1 MMEIDEL
8 AKPSFTR
15 GRPWTIG
22 FQVVWSS
29 LALLAVIG
37 MLNYLAHR
45 HNHRLYLS
53 QVSSQKLTPLTLQ
66 TLAKLTNT
74 VKVIC
79 FFDRREPLFG
89 AVASLLKEY
98 QARSSKIELEFVDY
112 RMPGRAETVRA
123 QYKLAVEGES
133 SRIIFDSTGQ
143 VRTVLSTELSEF
155 GMTPEKQI
163 MRTGFRGEQLFTS
176 AILNVTQNR
185 ALNAYFLQGHGEHTL
200 NDDGQGYGRLMLL
213 LENNNIEVKALG
225 PLMGTNGV
233 PPDCGLLIVGGPTRK
248 FEPEEVTHIERYLS
262 RGGRMLALFSIYARV
277 IPTGLEQLL
286 YRWNIRVG
294 FDYVQDQGQGQSGEE
309 NIIVTGNFGAH
320 AIVRALLRSRIK
332 LVLPRSVS
340 VRPDPQTSADAP
352 KVTEILFTSSSGRAL
367 TATDASGGAVLERE
381 GAIPVAVAAER
392 GAIQGVST
400 EAGSARLVV
409 IGDSLF
415 VSNSLLGDGANSDFA
430 NQIVNWLVNRDSL
443 LNEIGPSPMSEYEI
457 LLTQEQMT
465 QVRWLFLGMIP
476 GVVIVLGFFVWLRR
490 RV

>member
-1 MMEIDEL
+1 VEGGRKPPLEMMEIDEL

-15 GRPWTIG
+15 GRAWTIG
-22 FQVVWSS
+22 FHVVWSS

-66 TLAKLTNT
+66 TLSKLTNT

-98 QARSSKIELEFVDY
+98 QARSTKIELEFVDY

-133 SRIIFDSTGQ
+133 SRVIFDSAGQ

-155 GMTPEKQI
+155 GVTPEKEI

-176 AILNVTQNR
+176 AILNVIQNR
-185 ALNAYFLQGHGEHTL
+185 AVNAYFLQGHGEHAL
-200 NDDGQGYGRLMLL
+200 NDDSQGYGRLIKL
-213 LENNNIEVKALG
+213 LENNNIQVRALG
-225 PLMGTNGV
+225 SLLGTNGV
-233 PPDCGLLIVGGPTRK
+233 PADCGLLIVGGPTRK
-248 FEPEEVTHIERYLS
+248 FEPEEVTHIERFLA

-277 IPTGLEQLL
+277 VPTGLEQLL

-309 NIIVTGNFGAH
+309 NIIVTGNFAPLCASTADSTPVPTPISNASAFDGSGAC
-320 AIVRALLRSRIK
+320 ATRSTYS
-332 LVLPRSVS
+332 PRTGEKT
-340 VRPDPQTSADAP
+340 PY
-352 KVTEILFTSSSGRAL
+352 
-367 TATDASGGAVLERE
+367 
-381 GAIPVAVAAER
+381 
-392 GAIQGVST
+392 QG
-400 EAGSARLVV
+400 
-409 IGDSLF
+409 
-415 VSNSLLGDGANSDFA
+415 
-430 NQIVNWLVNRDSL
+430 
-443 LNEIGPSPMSEYEI
+443 
-457 LLTQEQMT
+457 
-465 QVRWLFLGMIP
+465 
-476 GVVIVLGFFVWLRR
+476 
-490 RV
+490 